1 MLMSVESC
9 MNVASFISQ
18 SGTVVEKISIPSS
31 VTRNKCYESNRSRS
45 QCGEQTL
52 VLMFP
57 LQKQIM
63 ICLRGIIALD
73 PLLPYQRYSY
83 A

>member
-1 MLMSVESC
+1 

-18 SGTVVEKISIPSS
+18 SSIVVEKISIPSS
-31 VTRNKCYESNRSRS
+31 VTRNKYYEFNRSRS
-45 QCGEQTL
+45 QCREESL
-52 VLMFP
+52 VLMFNH
-57 LQKQIM
+57 

-73 PLLPYQRYSY
+73 PLLPYQRCSY